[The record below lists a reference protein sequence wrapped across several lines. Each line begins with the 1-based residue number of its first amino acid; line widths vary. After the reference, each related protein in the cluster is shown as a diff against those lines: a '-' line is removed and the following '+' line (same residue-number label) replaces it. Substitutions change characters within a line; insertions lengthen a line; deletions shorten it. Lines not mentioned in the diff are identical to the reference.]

1 MCRRTTILCL
11 ALLASAV
18 LCGCPDNVDQNV
30 GDGRQPYSITGDV
43 LLQGVGLPGV
53 SVAFS
58 GTDAPAPCATA
69 GAAGVFS
76 QGGFAGGTFTVTP
89 SDAAYDFYEHVPSP
103 PDFMTTADLT
113 TSAAVVAV
121 EPPVPVTFN
130 AVPTGSIID
139 LWNPNGGESFLIGE
153 TVNVTWKSTVPVG
166 NTVKLEWWGN
176 DSAWHQIAT
185 GIANPVSPPA
195 GNSYG
200 WYIDPAHAEIATVEW
215 NQVRVRIAS
224 EDYPNVLM
232 DVSDGNFTVGSSC
245 SIAGYTE
252 SGGGSPITGVQFQFI
267 PKPATGSPDPP
278 TMATVDLIR
287 ATADSGTLTTL
298 VDASIEADQMLV
310 AAPVTFPG
318 LSLLVVEGTNQFE
331 SDAIAT
337 FTQATGTFTFG
348 TGFTSAI
355 DSTSVYEIP
364 CGRFLQHG
372 WKPGTYIVTP
382 QKAGFTFAPPS
393 QEIIVSTGDTFLTL
407 AAPFVGSPSGGNLT
421 LLRPDANEV
430 LVVGTPYKIRWEQ
443 TALDG
448 TQIQVEWD
456 QGTATYVDLPVSPV
470 DASLREVMW
479 TPTQAAT
486 NAVVRITSL
495 VDGSLQ
501 DETVSPG
508 FAVVYH
514 QTISGNV
521 VDAITGAGEGD
532 VLVSFAGGNAP
543 PSVKTNTGA
552 PIGDYSRDAVEPAA
566 YTVTANKTGMEFGAV
581 YTSGTAT
588 GGTTTT
594 LVDAGHAG
602 YDAGVIGRHVTFLSG
617 LNQGQSRLISAWGA
631 GPDLTWTEPLANA
644 VAASDAYAVHQVGTS
659 AASVTVTQGADVTGV
674 DFLAF
679 PAGADV
685 QLNNPA
691 TAGGPLGPWYLG
703 QQQELSATTLNLN
716 GMNLAFEYKI
726 GPAGAWVPIGSTPIV
741 GVITTFPWT
750 IDIGN
755 EEIPC
760 LTADG
765 REIYIRARVEEFSLY
780 QDVSTSI
787 HIDGGYRLI
796 GFVTTNGTL
805 LGALSGVTMQFLGEE
820 APASVTTGGFGFYAA
835 GAFTPNKTYTAT
847 PSLTDWKFGSA
858 DQDDTARETDDFN
871 TQASF
876 TTDSADIVGDAS
888 ALSGDFV
895 TLVDADS
902 ALLALFPNNSINDAI
917 LEITSGPESGE
928 KRRITGYVQATG
940 FITFD
945 PALSSAITAGT
956 TYQILV
962 KVESFYGAPSTYLF
976 TAGGAVGEVVDPSA
990 YPKLAWLYTKD
1001 YTGGVTWTAEGTGP
1015 AALTLD
1021 GTTVEMQFSNN
1032 GGADWE
1038 STPIQT
1044 PSGSDPVVSVVGA
1057 GPTANAADVRIGNST
1072 PFLVS
1077 TNLGQVR
1084 VVCQDYRLIRT
1095 SFSGPITVPKVT
1107 AYLFKVVQSQDLSP
1121 VDNYKIALETL
1132 IATATDV
1139 YQPTIPVTNAD
1150 GKTGVLLMDGFYNF
1164 KPLDDPV
1171 RNLAATQSSDSE
1183 YEFPARY
1190 LYKSV
1195 SNTSN
1200 VTILPRIRFMV
1211 QPRAWPQIGFSD
1223 TKTSQAGYGGT
1234 RDHGARWDFTNMDD
1248 KPAGPAAVDA
1258 DGSTYFVTWDQFL
1271 YALDR
1276 SGQQRWRVYLEAP
1289 GSYPNDFPYTPQ
1301 IALDGSVLVYNN
1313 GYLEAIDP
1321 EDGSTRW
1328 SVYATERQA
1337 PLIARDGRIYMSYEE
1352 SSLSFG
1358 FAARDVDGS
1367 DIWTRHFDYAN
1378 PEITAETPTGVEA
1391 GKELTSIVDSDIV
1404 WPSGVPT
1411 DSGSWEG
1418 GLLVIEKGAKSYL
1431 RYITGYNDAAKTFYF
1446 EPEIGTIVGT
1456 VTDNLSTYGKPG
1468 WRANWY
1474 TQVGDR
1480 IATGGFV
1487 FECTASVATMNTG
1500 PGPGEPPWDTAAIGN
1515 TTVDNDVTWTYMNP
1529 VDDLSFVDSAQTD
1542 ASLDGTSG
1550 TLIFTT
1556 GKYYGQSV
1564 AFTNFDLATNTFT
1577 LGGGPWPLL
1586 LGGDTGDS
1594 EDADSYVV
1602 ERLADQVQVTDKYT
1616 AFTSFLQAAGTPI
1629 WGPQGLVFVMRRMD
1643 MPLSGLFSD
1652 FSEARFRMT
1661 RLTGLDTTK
1670 GDAIVDIVL
1679 PDAIGEAEGHVWTG
1693 LPTVTIGDDLY
1704 FGYPYY
1710 EPTSV
1715 DEYRWHLLGY
1725 NIDAAYTVTPLYD
1738 VVVDDDDGTEHS
1750 VFLERGRTMAYSTMN
1765 GGTFIWPGK
1774 SDGSGPFIRGIS
1786 VADGS
1791 VNWTFP
1797 LGDIASDWG
1806 WLYSPAAD
1814 NQGNAYVASSD
1825 KRLYR
1830 IEPSGA
1836 WSDYTPW
1843 ATATAY
1849 SAGDEVVPPGGNGY
1863 IYRCTIAGNSNT
1875 QPAWPTTVGDGVM
1888 GDGVPIVGWVCA
1900 AETDNAKI
1908 SADWPYITGVGGD
1921 IGGAPVIGPDGTV
1934 YIGGQ
1939 GATGMD
1945 YYFRA
1950 VTDIG
1955 TARWTTSF
1963 PAELLISLDMQK
1975 EAGNEYVYGLG
1986 HQGRIEKWDVANEVF
2001 LGGVWPLVP
2010 GGTMWGIAGVSNQQ
2024 IALATYGANQYVH
2037 IIDNGGRLWYVK
2049 SDGTTNALPRYEPD
2063 VSKNWSKTYGGPAID
2078 SAGNLYMTVDMDS
2091 SPQGG
2096 RLFKLAPSGLPG
2108 ESAYGL
2114 TWGSEGG
2121 PYFDKWGSPAWFQG
2135 TPVVDAATGFIYI
2148 TTTSDIYAVDGSDG
2162 TLLWAAYGIMPNEIR
2177 PVTDN
2182 SAAGFRRLYVRG
2194 SDSLYVYDSY
2204 SGRLLYTQDVGGDW
2218 AFGERQQVIIKTEA
2232 ETLSRTSDAAGA
2244 ADGTTLV
2251 DTGCPLGSY
2260 VGQMLWIT
2268 SVPAPPPDLTGLVGE
2283 CRMITVFNGATGT
2296 FTVNKPFG
2304 FTGHLGVKGRFIPL
2318 DAGVLTG
2325 PAVPAYTTLVEDST
2339 KSWVVD
2345 QFAGERV
2352 LFRSGASAGEDSDIV
2367 SNTATTITIQ
2377 WSRELE
2383 AGDLYEIVE
2392 REHDAFTDRTRVEP
2406 DDFFNNWDL
2415 YLYTGTNSGES
2426 AQVAD
2431 YTRATGTF
2439 WTAGGGE
2446 RSDSSTRYSVCPSS
2460 GTVFYDDDM
2469 PWTRKGMATGG
2480 DATTVVDSTLNEP
2493 DNYFNGWQLVVTTG
2507 DDRYEEHT
2515 IATWVNGTKTFKLAT
2530 PLTNGASA
2538 GDTYLIYRP
2547 VSQIDYTGQT
2557 MIFLT
2562 GGNAGENRTIAAY
2575 DPDGGRGKITLD
2587 SPLPSAVTPH
2597 LDRFILAV
2605 QMPSGVS
2612 YKVYPQTVYVTA
2624 GKDLVA
2630 MAPAVN
2636 GVVKWRATLDSD
2648 FSSKPAF
2655 IFDSD
2660 PFVGRMFA
2668 LSRDGLLNA
2677 LDLTGAALWAT
2688 DTGGSNNLGFAPMVG
2703 DNDVIIG
2710 NDAGTI
2716 AGYRK

>member
-1 MCRRTTILCL
+1 MCRRIMVLSL
-11 ALLASAV
+11 ALLAPV
-18 LCGCPDNVDQNV
+18 ILCGCPDDVDQDV
-30 GDGRQPYSITGDV
+30 GDGRQPYVIEGLV
-43 LLQGVGLPGV
+43 ELQGVGLPGIAV
-53 SVAFS
+53 SFS

-69 GAAGVFS
+69 GALGAFS
-76 QGGFAGGTFTVTP
+76 QGGFAAGTFTVTP
-89 SDAAYDFYEHVPSP
+89 SDATYDFYVDNPA
-103 PDFMTTADLT
+103 FVTTADLA

-130 AVPTGSIID
+130 AVPAGSVID

-153 TVNVTWKSTVPVG
+153 TVNVTWKSTVPVA
-166 NTVKLEWWGN
+166 NTVRLDWWGN
-176 DSAWHQIAT
+176 DSAWHEIAT
-185 GIANPVSPPA
+185 AIPNPAAPT
-195 GNSYG
+195 GNSYA
-200 WYIDPAHAEIATVEW
+200 WYIDPTHPEIATIDW
-215 NQVRVRIAS
+215 NQVRVRITS
-224 EDYPNVLM
+224 EDYPEVLK
-232 DVSDGNFTVGSSC
+232 DQSDGTFTVGSSC
-245 SIAGYTE
+245 SLAGYAE

-287 ATADSGTLTTL
+287 ATADSGTATTL

-310 AAPVTFPG
+310 AAPVTFTG

-348 TGFTSAI
+348 AGFSSPVDNT
-355 DSTSVYEIP
+355 TVYEIP

-372 WKPGTYIVTP
+372 WKPGTYIITP
-382 QKAGFTFAPPS
+382 QKAGFTFAPAS
-393 QEIIVSTGDTFLTL
+393 QEITINSGDSFRQL

-456 QGTATYVDLPVSPV
+456 EGTGTWGDLPVSPV

-486 NAVVRITSL
+486 NAIVRITSL

-508 FAVVYH
+508 FTVVYH

-532 VLVSFAGGNAP
+532 VLVSFAGGNDP

-552 PIGDYSRDAVEPAA
+552 PIGDYTRDAVEPAA

-581 YTSGTAT
+581 YTSGTAS

-602 YDAGVIGRHVTFLSG
+602 YDAGVIGRYVTFLSG
-617 LNQGQSRLISAWGA
+617 LNQGQSRLITAWGG
-631 GPDLTWTEPLANA
+631 GPDLTWVEPLANA
-644 VAASDAYAVHQVGTS
+644 VAASDVYAIHQVGTS

-703 QQQELSATTLNLN
+703 QQQELSATTLNLT

-726 GPAGAWVPIGSTPIV
+726 GPAGTWVPIGSTPIT
-741 GVITTFPWT
+741 GVITTYLWT
-750 IDIGN
+750 VDIGS

-760 LTADG
+760 LTADS

-787 HIDGGYRLI
+787 HVDGGYRLI

-820 APASVTTGGFGFYAA
+820 APANVTTGVFGFYAA

-902 ALLALFPNNSINDAI
+902 ALLALFPNNSINEGI

-940 FITFD
+940 VITFD

-962 KVESFYGAPSTYLF
+962 KVESFFGAPSTYLF
-976 TAGGAVGEVVDPSA
+976 TAGGAAGEPVTPSA

-1021 GTTVEMQFSNN
+1021 GRTVEMQFSNN

-1057 GPTANAADVRIGNST
+1057 GPTANAADVRIGNSA
-1072 PFLVS
+1072 PFLVP

-1084 VVCQDYRLIRT
+1084 VVCQEYRLIRT

-1121 VDNYKIALETL
+1121 VEDYKIALETL

-1139 YQPTIPVTNAD
+1139 YQPTIPPTNAD

-1183 YEFPARY
+1183 YKFPARY

-1211 QPRAWPQIGFSD
+1211 QPRAWPQFGFNDSR
-1223 TKTSQAGYGGT
+1223 TSQAGYAGT
-1234 RDHGARWDFTNMDD
+1234 RDHGARWDFTNLDD

-1258 DGSTYFVTWDQFL
+1258 DGSTYFVTRDQFL

-1276 SGQQRWRVYLEAP
+1276 SGQQRWRAYLEDP
-1289 GSYPNDFPYTPQ
+1289 GSYPDDFPYTPQ
-1301 IALDGSVLVYNN
+1301 IALDGSVLIYNN

-1321 EDGSTRW
+1321 EDGATRW
-1328 SVYATERQA
+1328 SVYGNETQL
-1337 PLIARDGRIYMSYEE
+1337 PLVARNGCIYMSYEE

-1358 FAARDVDGS
+1358 FAARNIDGT
-1367 DIWTRHFDYAN
+1367 DAWRRHFNYSSPDVN
-1378 PEITAETPTGVEA
+1378 AETPTGVEA
-1391 GKELTSIVDSDIV
+1391 GNELTTLVDSDIV
-1404 WPSGVPT
+1404 WPSDLPT
-1411 DSGSWEG
+1411 DSAAWDG
-1418 GLLVIEKGAKSYL
+1418 GLLVVEKGTKSYL
-1431 RYITGYNDAAKTFYF
+1431 RYITGFDNATKTFHF
-1446 EPEIGTIVGT
+1446 EPAIGTVVGT
-1456 VTDNLSTYGKPG
+1456 VTDNLSDYGKPP
-1468 WRANWY
+1468 WRANWW

-1480 IATGGFV
+1480 IAAVGFV
-1487 FECTASVATMNTG
+1487 FECTASVATMQTG
-1500 PGPGEPPWDTAAIGN
+1500 AAPPPWDTTIGN
-1515 TTVDNDVTWTYMNP
+1515 PTVDVDVTWTCMNA
-1529 VDDLSFVDSAQTD
+1529 VDNSSFYDANQIAGVDLNNGDS
-1542 ASLDGTSG
+1542 GN
-1550 TLIFTT
+1550 LIFTT
-1556 GKYYGQSV
+1556 GKYFGQTV
-1564 AFTNFDLATNTFT
+1564 PFTDFQNGVFT
-1577 LGGGPWPLL
+1577 LGGGPWPELM
-1586 LGGDTGDS
+1586 GGDTSDS
-1594 EDADSYVV
+1594 EDADSYLV
-1602 ERLADQVQVTDKYT
+1602 ERLADQVQPTDTYT
-1616 AFTSFLQAAGTPI
+1616 AFTSFFQGCGTPL
-1629 WGPQGLVFVMRRMD
+1629 WGPQDLVYIMRRMD
-1643 MPLSGLFSD
+1643 MPLAGLFSD
-1652 FSEARFRMT
+1652 FSEARFRRT
-1661 RLTGLDTTK
+1661 KLSGVDPDTGH
-1670 GDAIVDIVL
+1670 AVVDIIL
-1679 PDAIGEAEGHVWTG
+1679 PDAIGQAESYSWSGV
-1693 LPTVTIGDDLY
+1693 PMVAMGDDLY
-1704 FGYPYY
+1704 FGYPYFDGAAL
-1710 EPTSV
+1710 
-1715 DEYRWHLLGY
+1715 DEYRWHLLGF
-1725 NIDAAYTVTPLYD
+1725 NIDAAYSVTPLYD
-1738 VVVDDDDGTEHS
+1738 VIADDDDGIDHTC
-1750 VFLERGRTMAYSTMN
+1750 FLERGRTMAYSPMN
-1765 GGTFIWPGK
+1765 GGTLVWPGR
-1774 SDGSGPFIRGIS
+1774 SNGLGGFLRGFDIATGGVS
-1786 VADGS
+1786 
-1791 VNWTFP
+1791 WTFP
-1797 LGDIASDWG
+1797 LSNIYWDWSEPF
-1806 WLYSPAAD
+1806 SPAAD
-1814 NQGNAYVASSD
+1814 NQGNVYVSTWD
-1825 KRLYR
+1825 RRLYR
-1830 IEPSGA
+1830 IEPSGP

-1843 ATATAY
+1843 APSTAY
-1849 SAGDEVVPPGGNGY
+1849 VVGDEVVPPGGNGY
-1863 IYRCTIAGNSNT
+1863 IYRCTIDGTSGAG
-1875 QPAWPTTVGDGVM
+1875 QPAWTTTVGDTFG
-1888 GDGVPIVGWVCA
+1888 GPGPLPFWVCSA
-1900 AETDNAKI
+1900 KTDNAKV
-1908 SADWPYITGVGGD
+1908 ADGWPYIKGVGGD
-1921 IGGAPVIGPDGTV
+1921 VSGAPVMGPDGTV
-1934 YIGGQ
+1934 YIGGTGD
-1939 GATGMD
+1939 GALD

-1955 TARWTTSF
+1955 TARWATSF
-1963 PAELLISLDMQK
+1963 PAEWLVSLDMHK
-1975 EAGNEYVYGLG
+1975 EGGNEYVYGLG
-1986 HQGRIEKWDVANEVF
+1986 DQGRIEKWDVANEVF

-2010 GGTMWGIAGVSNQQ
+2010 GGTMWGITGVSNQQ

-2063 VSKNWSKTYGGPAID
+2063 VSKNWSKSWGGPAID
-2078 SAGNLYMTVDMDS
+2078 SSDNLYMAVELS
-2091 SPQGG
+2091 NSPWGG
-2096 RLFKLAPSGLPG
+2096 RVFKLAPSALPG
-2108 ESAYGL
+2108 ESAYNL
-2114 TWGSEGG
+2114 TWGAEGG
-2121 PYFDKWGSPAWFQG
+2121 PYFDKWGSTAWFQG
-2135 TPVVDAATGFIYI
+2135 TPVVDDGTGFIYV
-2148 TTTSDIYAVDGSDG
+2148 TTNDDIYAIDGTDG
-2162 TLLWAAYGIMPNEIR
+2162 TLLWGAYGISPGEIR
-2177 PVTDN
+2177 PALDN
-2182 SAAGFRRLYVRG
+2182 AAGFRRIYVRG

-2204 SGRLLYTQDVGGDW
+2204 TGQLQYTQTVGGDW
-2218 AFGERQQVIIKTEA
+2218 AFGERQQVIVSTEPA
-2232 ETLSRTSDAAGA
+2232 TLTSVSDAAGA

-2251 DTGCPLGSY
+2251 DTGAAGSFA
-2260 VGQMLWIT
+2260 GQMMWIT
-2268 SVPAPPPDLTGLVGE
+2268 SAPANLAGLVGQS
-2283 CRMITVFNGATGT
+2283 RMINAFNGATGT
-2296 FTVNKPFG
+2296 FTVDTPFG
-2304 FTGHLGVKGRFIPL
+2304 FMGHLGVKGRFVPL

-2325 PAVPAYTTLVEDST
+2325 PPGPVNTTVVEDAT
-2339 KSWVVD
+2339 KLWPVD
-2345 QFAGERV
+2345 QFAGETI
-2352 LFRSGASAGEDSDIV
+2352 LFRSGPSAGEDADIL
-2367 SNTATTITIQ
+2367 SNTATTITMQ
-2377 WSRELE
+2377 WSREVE
-2383 AGDLYEIVE
+2383 PGMIYEIVE
-2392 REHDAFTDRTRVEP
+2392 SEHDAFTDRTRVEP
-2406 DDFFNNWDL
+2406 DDFFNNWEI
-2415 YLYTGTNSGES
+2415 YIYTGTNTGDS
-2426 AQVAD
+2426 AQIAD
-2431 YTRATGTF
+2431 YTGATGTF
-2439 WTAGGGE
+2439 WTAGGGDE
-2446 RSDSSTRYSVCPSS
+2446 SDSSSRYSISPTS
-2460 GTVFYDDDM
+2460 GLVFYDDDL
-2469 PWTRKGMATGG
+2469 PWTTKGLATGG
-2480 DATTVVDSTLNEP
+2480 NTTTVVDASRTEP
-2493 DNYFNGWQLVVTTG
+2493 DGFFDGWQLVITTG
-2507 DDRYEEHT
+2507 LDRGEEHSINT
-2515 IATWVNGTKTFKLAT
+2515 YASKTFNLDTA
-2530 PLTNGASA
+2530 LSNGASA
-2538 GDTYLIYRP
+2538 GDTYLVYRP
-2547 VSQIDYTGQT
+2547 IGQVDYTGKT
-2557 MIFLT
+2557 MVFLT
-2562 GGNAGENRTIAAY
+2562 GGNAGESRTITAY
-2575 DPDGGRGKITLD
+2575 DPDGGRGQITID
-2587 SPLPSAVTPH
+2587 TPLPSSVTPH
-2597 LDRFILAV
+2597 LERFIIPV
-2605 QMPSGVS
+2605 QMPSGIGYTVM
-2612 YKVYPQTVYVTA
+2612 PQTVYVTA

-2655 IFDSD
+2655 IYDAD
-2660 PFVGRMFA
+2660 PFLGRMFA

-2710 NDAGTI
+2710 NDNNVI